1 MPGWFGAEALGGTK
15 EGTRQ
20 LSRLGGS
27 KKTKQTCLE
36 VAIPIGTGCGE
47 MENRNTRRKT

>member
-27 KKTKQTCLE
+27 KKFKQTYLE

-47 MENRNTRRKT
+47 MENRNIRRKT